1 MSHFGTRRLLGLLL
15 LLLLNLALG
24 ALAWEQYRTPLGTP
38 PDSAARLAGEDG
50 GEQALPGPS
59 ELMLAGF
66 PETLARPL
74 FNPERRPPEP
84 EKPARPE
91 KPAPAVDSRPQVQ
104 LVGVVITP
112 ESREALLRWRGQ
124 SKLLRIAQHE
134 AVEGWE
140 LTRVDDQRITLK
152 KNDEVID
159 ARLER
164 KRDANSSAGN
174 TAAKRRSS
182 LYIPR

>member
-1 MSHFGTRRLLGLLL
+1 MSHFGSRRLLGLIL

-24 ALAWEQYRTPLGTP
+24 ALAWQQYNGPLGTP
-38 PDSAARLAGEDG
+38 PDSTARLANAEAS
-50 GEQALPGPS
+50 EQALPGPS

-66 PETLARPL
+66 PETTARPL
-74 FNPERRPPEP
+74 FNAERRPPEP
-84 EKPARPE
+84 EKKAKPERP
-91 KPAPAVDSRPQVQ
+91 KPRNAGRPQIQ

-134 AVEGWE
+134 SVEGWE

-152 KNDEVID
+152 KNNEVID
-159 ARLER
+159 ARLDR
-164 KRDANSSAGN
+164 KRDANTSAGN

-182 LYIPR
+182 LYTPR